1 MQERSQESVRD
12 GRQRRGVSSQSVLP
26 APLLIGLVVAIG
38 FPAGIAAGLAPAAR
52 AIAFIAI
59 GLVAISAI
67 LDALIRSRALAGI
80 RVELP
85 ALVRFFKDRD
95 AEIRVRVWNP
105 ARNARRVRI
114 GMVAPVGIEAP
125 NEDQQVDLPQGAEA
139 AEFLWRATPRRRG
152 RYLFDSIYL
161 EAPSPLGLW
170 SVRARQTVA
179 MEVRVYPNLRRNQD
193 LKALRR
199 GVSGVHA
206 MRQIGRGREFE
217 KLREYAPGDG
227 FDEIHWKATAR
238 RGHPI
243 TKVFQVER
251 TQEIYVIIDASRL
264 SARPAGDE
272 TALERAISAGLIVGA
287 AAERRGDLFGIAAF
301 SHQVEAFTRAR
312 NGKTHYAACRDAI
325 YQLQP
330 RAESPDFEEIATFLR
345 LRLRRR
351 ALLLFLTSLDDPVLA
366 ESFLRA
372 TKLLARKHL
381 VVAGMLRPGSIGP
394 LFRDANVETPDDIY
408 HHLAGH
414 LAWKRL
420 REVEV
425 ALGHQGIRLALLDP
439 EIFGGALIGLYD
451 EIKQRQLL

>member
-1 MQERSQESVRD
+1 MKLVPS
-12 GRQRRGVSSQSVLP
+12 
-26 APLLIGLVVAIG
+26 PLLIGIVI
-38 FPAGIAAGLAPAAR
+38 
-52 AIAFIAI
+52 AIAFPAAMIA
-59 GLVAISAI
+59 GL
-67 LDALIRSRALAGI
+67 RSRTILAAFAAIAPIAVMAVFDAAMGRRSLSGI

-85 ALVRFFKDRD
+85 AMVRVFKDRD
-95 AEIRVRVWNP
+95 AEIRVRIL
-105 ARNARRVRI
+105 NASRHTKRVRI
-114 GMVAPVGIEAP
+114 GITAPDGIEAQD
-125 NEDQQVDLPQGAEA
+125 EEHRVELPGGAEA
-139 AEFLWRATPRRRG
+139 AEFSWRISPRRRG
-152 RYLFDSIYL
+152 RYQFDSCYL

-170 SVRARQTVA
+170 SVRARQAAA

-199 GVSGVHA
+199 GIAGIRS

-217 KLREYAPGDG
+217 KLREYVPGDG
-227 FDEIHWKATAR
+227 LDEIHWKATAR

-272 TALERAISAGLIVGA
+272 TALERAIVAGLIVGA

-330 RAESPDFEEIATFLR
+330 RAVSPDFEEIATFLR

-366 ESFLRA
+366 ENFQKA
-372 TKLLARKHL
+372 TRLLARRHL
-381 VVAGMLRPGSIGP
+381 VAVGMLQPESVQP
-394 LFRDANVETPDDIY
+394 LFRDPDVATPEDVY
-408 HHLAGH
+408 RRLAGH

-420 REVEV
+420 REIE
-425 ALGHQGIRLALLDP
+425 AELAHQGVRFALLPP
-439 EIFGGALIGLYD
+439 EAFGAGLIGLYD
-451 EIKQRQLL
+451 EVKQRQLL